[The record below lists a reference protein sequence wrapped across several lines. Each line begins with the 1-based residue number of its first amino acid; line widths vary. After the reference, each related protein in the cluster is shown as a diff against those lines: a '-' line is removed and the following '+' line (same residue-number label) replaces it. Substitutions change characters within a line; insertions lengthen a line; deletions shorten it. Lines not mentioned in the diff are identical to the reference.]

1 MLSLLIQKNN
11 MHNKENTKEAQEII
25 ARITGELEQQGKT
38 HAELITYLDLPKG
51 IYSSWKAGRSRN
63 FCEHLGEISGFL
75 GVSAEYLV
83 TGKVSNQEIKDSK
96 ERELIEMY
104 RKLSGEKQ
112 DVILQNIRWLA
123 EK

>member
-1 MLSLLIQKNN
+1 

-38 HAELITYLDLPKG
+38 QAELITYLDLPKG
-51 IYSSWKAGRSRN
+51 IYSSWKVGRSWN
-63 FCEHLGEISGFL
+63 FCEHLGEISTFL

-96 ERELIEMY
+96 ERELIELY

-112 DVILQNIRWLA
+112 EMILQNIRWLA

>member
-1 MLSLLIQKNN
+1 

-38 HAELITYLDLPKG
+38 QAELIAYLDLPKG

-63 FCEHLGEISGFL
+63 FCEHLGEISRFL

-96 ERELIEMY
+96 EQELITLY
-104 RKLSGEKQ
+104 RKLSSEKQ
-112 DVILQNIRWLA
+112 DMILQNIRWLT

>member
-1 MLSLLIQKNN
+1 
-11 MHNKENTKEAQEII
+11 MHNRENTKEAEGILERII
-25 ARITGELEQQGKT
+25 YEMDRQNKKYV
-38 HAELITYLDLPKG
+38 ELIEFLDLPRG
-51 IYSSWKAGRSRN
+51 TFSSWKAGRSRS
-63 FCEHLGEISGFL
+63 FCEHLGEISIFL

-96 ERELIEMY
+96 ERELIELY

-112 DVILQNIRWLA
+112 EMILQNIRWLA